1 MGRNRVTLGGDHRGL
16 HAGADNL
23 HGALGVVR
31 EQRAVQ
37 LHADIELAAEAAARG
52 GLDAADVVL
61 GNAKHAG
68 DLVAVIVGV
77 LRGSDDRHDALLV
90 IVGDAGIRL
99 DEHVGE
105 DVGGVGV
112 LDDNIALAPGFVH
125 IAELHVLLGMDV
137 RRAVDE
143 DRALRHRA
151 LVGVDD
157 GQLFVF
163 DLDELHGF
171 LYDLRGLRR
180 DNGDGVAVAAHLVVH
195 EAGLVFDD
203 DAKAVLA
210 GDGGMVEDGG
220 DAGQRAGLLEIQLFD
235 VGVGNG
241 AAEHAAIEHVGHV
254 VVRGKLRAAEHLVE
268 RVDLDMV
275 TAEDSYVSH
284 ASASSPR
291 ILAAARSTASL
302 ILA

>member
-1 MGRNRVTLGGDHRGL
+1 MGRDRVTLGGDHRGL
-16 HAGADNL
+16 RAGADDL

-90 IVGDAGIRL
+90 IVGNAGIRL

-137 RRAVDE
+137 RRAVDA
-143 DRALRHRA
+143 DRSAIAL
-151 LVGVDD
+151 
-157 GQLFVF
+157 
-163 DLDELHGF
+163 
-171 LYDLRGLRR
+171 
-180 DNGDGVAVAAHLVVH
+180 
-195 EAGLVFDD
+195 
-203 DAKAVLA
+203 
-210 GDGGMVEDGG
+210 
-220 DAGQRAGLLEIQLFD
+220 
-235 VGVGNG
+235 
-241 AAEHAAIEHVGHV
+241 
-254 VVRGKLRAAEHLVE
+254 
-268 RVDLDMV
+268 
-275 TAEDSYVSH
+275 S
-284 ASASSPR
+284 
-291 ILAAARSTASL
+291 
-302 ILA
+302 

>member
-1 MGRNRVTLGGDHRGL
+1 MGRDRVTLGGDHRGL
-16 HAGADNL
+16 RAGADDL

-90 IVGDAGIRL
+90 IVGNAGIRL

-112 LDDNIALAPGFVH
+112 LDDNIALAPGFV
-125 IAELHVLLGMDV
+125 
-137 RRAVDE
+137 RRAVDA

-241 AAEHAAIEHVGHV
+241 AAEHAAVEHVGHV
-254 VVRGKLRAAEHLVE
+254 IVRGKLRAAEHLVE